1 MIFLIPCCL
10 ARIVEVIGFKLRMT
24 TVEML
29 WQKQIGKSRD
39 GQTATERWLYLTTK
53 KNPKF
58 SYIE

>member
-1 MIFLIPCCL
+1 MIFLIPCYL

-39 GQTATERWLYLTTK
+39 GQTATERWL
-53 KNPKF
+53 
-58 SYIE
+58 